1 MKINSHPFWL
11 PEKCSLREALVL
23 YNLQDRVFAV
33 AVDGKL
39 VPRSQYSQMKLQN
52 DNSIDI
58 IVPMQG
64 G

>member
-1 MKINSHPFWL
+1 L
-11 PEKCSLREALVL
+11 PEKCSLSEALVL